1 MSTFYRILSLQVVRL
16 PAGTSVAWYT
26 QPVALLGR
34 FRFCGRSQHML
45 YISRIASPQ
54 ALSSDELPPPRLF
67 PEEDRLNLG
76 HYHLRRV
83 VSPQVIAGCFQVVAS
98 VLTSHFYS

>member
-54 ALSSDELPPPRLF
+54 ALSSDELPPPGCSPKRTVSTWGIITSG
-67 PEEDRLNLG
+67 EWC
-76 HYHLRRV
+76 RRK
-83 VSPQVIAGCFQVVAS
+83 
-98 VLTSHFYS
+98 